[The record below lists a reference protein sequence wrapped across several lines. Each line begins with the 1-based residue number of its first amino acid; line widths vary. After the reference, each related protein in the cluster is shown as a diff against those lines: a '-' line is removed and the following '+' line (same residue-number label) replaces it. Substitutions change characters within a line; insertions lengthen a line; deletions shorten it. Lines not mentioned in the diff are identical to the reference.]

1 MRKLILHMII
11 STDGFISTEA
21 GEVNPAA
28 EFDEDLQRHYVDLF
42 SRSGGVVFGRN
53 LYEQYVGHWSKVAA
67 EQIPAE
73 TDLVLRWTKRLM
85 AMDKFVV
92 SNSLPAATS
101 EIGVLRGDVVAQI
114 GKLMQQDGGDLLL
127 MCGPALFGEL
137 TSSRLIDEYMLYV
150 CANALGRG
158 NHLYRDIT
166 VPIALVPGRT
176 VPFSGGME
184 LRHYRPL
191 YTS

>member
-28 EFDEDLQRHYVDLF
+28 HWNDELQRHYVDLF
-42 SRSGGVVFGRN
+42 GRAGGVVFGRN
-53 LYEQYVGHWSKVAA
+53 LYEQYVGHYSKVAA
-67 EQIPAE
+67 GQIPAQTE
-73 TDLVLRWTKRLM
+73 LHLSWTKRLM
-85 AMDKFVV
+85 AMDRFVV
-92 SNSLPAATS
+92 SNSFPPATP
-101 EIGVLRGDVVAQI
+101 GVRVLTGDIAAQI
-114 GKLMQQDGGDLLL
+114 EQLKQQDGGDLLL
-127 MCGPALFGEL
+127 MCGPALFAEL
-137 TSSRLIDEYMLYV
+137 TSNRLIDEYMLYV

-166 VPIALVPGRT
+166 TPIALAPERMA
-176 VPFSGGME
+176 PFPDDME

>member
-11 STDGFISTEA
+11 STDGFISTVA
-21 GEVNPAA
+21 GDVNPAA
-28 EFDEDLQRHYVDLF
+28 EFEEDLQRHYVDLF
-42 SRSGGVVFGRN
+42 SRSGGVVFGRT

-85 AMDKFVV
+85 AMDQFVV
-92 SNSLPAATS
+92 SNSLSPATP
-101 EIGVLRGDVVAQI
+101 GVRVLSGDVVAEI
-114 GKLMQQDGGDLLL
+114 GQLKQQDGGDLLL
-127 MCGPALFGEL
+127 MCGPALFAEL
-137 TSSRLIDEYMLYV
+137 TSHRLIDEYMLYV

-158 NHLYRDIT
+158 NHLYRD
-166 VPIALVPGRT
+166 VAEPIALVPERM